1 MSILPD
7 LALFA
12 LLRNLRLLSGQRSGD
27 AARVLVTGVG
37 ARPLA
42 ARLAVLEPTLQLD
55 VAGDGASL
63 GGARLAELAGARLS
77 AVIIS
82 QAYHALPL
90 AAPAAFA
97 ALRAALD
104 EEHGALGMTW
114 RRALTAAVSLFK
126 SRGARACPPLASY
139 PLPRRSSAAAS
150 SRNDDTT
157 EYKV

>member
-1 MSILPD
+1 MASILPD

-55 VAGDGASL
+55 VAGDDASL
-63 GGARLAELAGARLS
+63 DSARLAELAGARLS

-90 AAPAAFA
+90 AAPTAFA

-114 RRALTAAVSLFK
+114 RRALTAAVSFPCP
-126 SRGARACPPLASY
+126 RGACLPLACRAA
-139 PLPRRSSAAAS
+139 PALPAYLAQ
-150 SRNDDTT
+150 
-157 EYKV
+157 